1 MEYVF
6 YSIEKGEKWL
16 TPFEKRQWREKYKAL
31 QIWFQNKGIEISPW
45 LQMRLRELLILTFFI
60 QRLEQELLLSSPLLE
75 NKNECIES
83 SRKTERI
90 NSSVQCYEV
99 LCKYMERQRKLVQEF
114 EDIKPIETKTSS
126 ISIAELV
133 QDLVCCAHELEKSNN
148 GTVQKNVVE
157 EGKNEILV
165 NQDI

>member
-31 QIWFQNKGIEISPW
+31 QIWFQNKGIEISPC
-45 LQMRLRELLILTFFI
+45 LHMRLRELLILTFFI
-60 QRLEQELLLSSPLLE
+60 QRLEQELLLSTPLSE
-75 NKNECIES
+75 KNDGGVES

-90 NSSVQCYEV
+90 NSSVQYYEV

-148 GTVQKNVVE
+148 GVVQKNVVE

>member
-1 MEYVF
+1 MECVF

-31 QIWFQNKGIEISPW
+31 QMWFKNKGIEISPW

-60 QRLEQELLLSSPLLE
+60 QRLEQELLFSTPLPE
-75 NKNECIES
+75 KKNEGMES
-83 SRKTERI
+83 SKKMERI

-114 EDIKPIETKTSS
+114 EGIKPMETKTSS
-126 ISIAELV
+126 MSIAELV
-133 QDLVCCAHELEKSNN
+133 QDLVCCAHELEKGNN
-148 GTVQKNVVE
+148 GTMQKNFSE
-157 EGKNEILV
+157 ENKNETLV
-165 NQDI
+165 NQDN